1 MGLRTFIKNFRY
13 KYKYRIRR
21 HDQYIQKS
29 YFITGANSGIGLAL
43 TKKLL
48 ENNNLVFATY
58 REKCDKLLLIK
69 NKNLKIIPCNQEHL
83 DQINHIKNYINNIPI
98 NILINN
104 TGIWGSQNQDLED
117 LDYKIFE
124 KTLRINALSALK
136 FSEVILKNSRKNS
149 LKIILNIS
157 SSGGSIENNNEGNA
171 IIYRVSKTALNSITK
186 NMSLYLK
193 KKYNIC
199 CFAIDPGNVKTNLNQ
214 KGILDPETCANH
226 IINII
231 NQFNE
236 DLNGKFIDLL
246 KKEIPW

>member
-1 MGLRTFIKNFRY
+1 MGLRTFIKNFSY
-13 KYKYRIRR
+13 KYKYRI
-21 HDQYIQKS
+21 HNYNNSIHKS
-29 YFITGANSGIGLAL
+29 YFITGANSGIGFAL

-58 REKCDKLLLIK
+58 RERCDKLLSIK
-69 NKNLKIIPCNQEHL
+69 NKNLKIISCNQERL
-83 DQINHIKNYINNIPI
+83 DEINNIKDFINNIPI
-98 NILINN
+98 NVLINN

-117 LDYKIFE
+117 LDYKMFE
-124 KTLRINALSALK
+124 KTLRINALSSLK
-136 FSEVILKNSRKNS
+136 FTEVILKNSRKNS
-149 LKIILNIS
+149 FKIIINIS
-157 SSGGSIENNNEGNA
+157 SSGGSIKNNNEGNA

-199 CFAIDPGNVKTNLNQ
+199 CFAIDPGNVKTNLNP
-214 KGILDPETCANH
+214 KGILDADTCANH

-246 KKEIPW
+246 NKEIPW

>member
-1 MGLRTFIKNFRY
+1 MGLRTFIKHFSY
-13 KYKYRIRR
+13 KYKYRIRNY
-21 HDQYIQKS
+21 DNSIQKS
-29 YFITGANSGIGLAL
+29 YFITGANSGIGFAL

-58 REKCDKLLLIK
+58 RERCDKLLSIK
-69 NKNLKIIPCNQEHL
+69 NKNLKIISCNQECL
-83 DQINHIKNYINNIPI
+83 DEINNIKDFINNIPI

-117 LDYKIFE
+117 LDYKMFE
-124 KTLRINALSALK
+124 KTLRINALSSLK
-136 FSEVILKNSRKNS
+136 FTEVILKNSRKNS
-149 LKIILNIS
+149 FKTIINIS
-157 SSGGSIENNNEGNA
+157 SSGGSIKNNNEGNA

-199 CFAIDPGNVKTNLNQ
+199 CFAIDPGNVKTNLNP
-214 KGILDPETCANH
+214 KGILDADTCANH

-246 KKEIPW
+246 NKEIPW